1 MEENQQDRAYS
12 GPKITAPYAI
22 ASLAMGV
29 ASLLISGLGITLVL
43 AIFGLVF
50 SKKGLAEYNAHPEY
64 YTGETMLKAGKTTSI
79 IAIVLSSIALL
90 LIILVIVGF
99 TAVAIADM

>member
-12 GPKITAPYAI
+12 GPKITAPYAV
-22 ASLAMGV
+22 ASLVMGV
-29 ASLLISGLGITLVL
+29 ASLVISGLGITLVL
-43 AIFGLVF
+43 AIIGLVF

-64 YTGETMLKAGKTTSI
+64 YSGESMLKVGKITSI

-90 LIILVIVGF
+90 LIILAIVGF
-99 TAVAIADM
+99 TAMAIADM